1 MLIAKAVDDAV
12 TAASSQPRS
21 DRSSFAARP

>member
-1 MLIAKAVDDAV
+1 MLTAKAVDDAV

-21 DRSSFAARP
+21 EKSCFAARP